1 MSGSSSQQLE
11 AEGALGVLRTHDA
24 GEAAEEAPQI
34 AEEAFRQPTLRP
46 LRTEERHF
54 LVLLDVA
61 QTGQTQ
67 TRD

>member
-1 MSGSSSQQLE
+1 MFGSEQVE
-11 AEGALGVLRTHDA
+11 AEGALGLLRAHEA
-24 GEAAEEAPQI
+24 GEATQEAAQV

-54 LVLLDVA
+54 LILLDVP

-67 TRD
+67 T